1 MTIEDIVALT
11 KAGFSKD
18 EILAL
23 TGDPEQEKKPDEPE
37 QEKKPEDSKPEEKK
51 PEDSKP
57 EEKKPEDPKPDEKK
71 PADIESINKRLDY
84 LISKMNLAA
93 VQNSQQPGSEKK
105 ETVDDILASVF
116 SKPMKQKEEK

>member
-18 EILAL
+18 DILAL
-23 TGDPEQEKKPDEPE
+23 TGDPEQEKKP
-37 QEKKPEDSKPEEKK
+37 EDP
-51 PEDSKP
+51 
-57 EEKKPEDPKPDEKK
+57 KPEDPKLDDKHEDPKPEEKK

-93 VQNSQQPGSEKK
+93 VQKSQQPDEKK

-116 SKPMKQKEEK
+116 SKPKKQKEE

>member
-23 TGDPEQEKKPDEPE
+23 TGDPEQEKKP
-37 QEKKPEDSKPEEKK
+37 EDPKPEEKK
-51 PEDSKP
+51 SEDPKP
-57 EEKKPEDPKPDEKK
+57 EEKKPEDPKPEEKK

-105 ETVDDILASVF
+105 ETVDGILASVF

>member
-23 TGDPEQEKKPDEPE
+23 TGDPEQEKKPVDPE
-37 QEKKPEDSKPEEKK
+37 QEKKPEDP
-51 PEDSKP
+51 
-57 EEKKPEDPKPDEKK
+57 KPEDPKPEEKK

>member
-11 KAGFSKD
+11 KAGFNKD

-23 TGDPEQEKKPDEPE
+23 TGDPEQEKKPADPE
-37 QEKKPEDSKPEEKK
+37 QEKKPDDP
-51 PEDSKP
+51 KP

-93 VQNSQQPGSEKK
+93 VQKSQQPDEKK
-105 ETVDDILASVF
+105 ETVDDILSSIFA
-116 SKPMKQKEEK
+116 KPEKKKEE

>member
-23 TGDPEQEKKPDEPE
+23 TGDPEQEKKP
-37 QEKKPEDSKPEEKK
+37 EDPKPEEKK
-51 PEDSKP
+51 P
-57 EEKKPEDPKPDEKK
+57 
-71 PADIESINKRLDY
+71 AYIESINNRLDY

>member
-11 KAGFSKD
+11 RAGFSKD

-23 TGDPEQEKKPDEPE
+23 TGDPEQEKKKQAD
-37 QEKKPEDSKPEEKK
+37 QEKKPDDQEKK
-51 PEDSKP
+51 S
-57 EEKKPEDPKPDEKK
+57 EDPKQEDKHEDPKQDEKK

-93 VQNSQQPGSEKK
+93 VQKSQQPDEKK
-105 ETVDDILASVF
+105 ETVDDILASIF
-116 SKPMKQKEEK
+116 AKPEKKKEEK

>member
-18 EILAL
+18 DILAL
-23 TGDPEQEKKPDEPE
+23 TGDP
-37 QEKKPEDSKPEEKK
+37 
-51 PEDSKP
+51 
-57 EEKKPEDPKPDEKK
+57 KPEDPKPDEKK
-71 PADIESINKRLDY
+71 SADIESINKRLDY

-93 VQNSQQPGSEKK
+93 VQKSQQPDEKK

-116 SKPMKQKEEK
+116 SKPKKQKEE

>member
-23 TGDPEQEKKPDEPE
+23 TGDPEQEKKPADPD
-37 QEKKPEDSKPEEKK
+37 Q
-51 PEDSKP
+51 
-57 EEKKPEDPKPDEKK
+57 EKKPEDPKPEEKK
-71 PADIESINKRLDY
+71 PADPQPSEIESINKRLDY

-93 VQNSQQPGSEKK
+93 VQKSQQPDEKK
-105 ETVDDILASVF
+105 ETVDDILSSIFA
-116 SKPMKQKEEK
+116 KPEKKKEE

>member
-11 KAGFSKD
+11 KAGFNKD

-23 TGDPEQEKKPDEPE
+23 TGDPKQEKKHDDP
-37 QEKKPEDSKPEEKK
+37 KPEDPK
-51 PEDSKP
+51 PEDPKP
-57 EEKKPEDPKPDEKK
+57 EDPKPEDPKPDEKK

-93 VQNSQQPGSEKK
+93 VQKSQQPDEKK

-116 SKPMKQKEEK
+116 SKPKKQKEE

>member
-11 KAGFSKD
+11 KAGFNKD

-23 TGDPEQEKKPDEPE
+23 TGDPDQEKKKPDD
-37 QEKKPEDSKPEEKK
+37 QEKKPEEKHEDPKPEEKH
-51 PEDSKP
+51 
-57 EEKKPEDPKPDEKK
+57 EDPKQDDKK

-93 VQNSQQPGSEKK
+93 VQKSQQPDEKK
-105 ETVDDILASVF
+105 ETVDDILGSIFA
-116 SKPMKQKEEK
+116 KPEKKKEE

>member
-23 TGDPEQEKKPDEPE
+23 TGDPEQEKK
-37 QEKKPEDSKPEEKK
+37 KPEDP
-51 PEDSKP
+51 KP
-57 EEKKPEDPKPDEKK
+57 EEKKPEDPKPEEKPEDPKMDEKK

-93 VQNSQQPGSEKK
+93 VQKSQQPEEKK

-116 SKPMKQKEEK
+116 KPKQQEEK

>member
-18 EILAL
+18 EIFAL
-23 TGDPEQEKKPDEPE
+23 TGDPEQEKKN
-37 QEKKPEDSKPEEKK
+37 

-57 EEKKPEDPKPDEKK
+57 EEKKPEDPKPEENHEDPKQDEKK

-93 VQNSQQPGSEKK
+93 VQKSQQPDEKK
-105 ETVDDILASVF
+105 ETVDDILASIF
-116 SKPMKQKEEK
+116 AKPEKKKEE

>member
-23 TGDPEQEKKPDEPE
+23 TGDPEKEKNSADQEKKPDD
-37 QEKKPEDSKPEEKK
+37 QEKKPDDPKPDEKH
-51 PEDSKP
+51 
-57 EEKKPEDPKPDEKK
+57 EDPKSDEKK

-93 VQNSQQPGSEKK
+93 VQKSQQPDEKK
-105 ETVDDILASVF
+105 ETVDDILASIF
-116 SKPMKQKEEK
+116 AKPEKKKEEW

>member
-11 KAGFSKD
+11 KAGFNKD

-23 TGDPEQEKKPDEPE
+23 TGDPDQEKKQPDD
-37 QEKKPEDSKPEEKK
+37 QEKKPEEKHEDPKPDEKH
-51 PEDSKP
+51 
-57 EEKKPEDPKPDEKK
+57 EDPKPDEKK

-93 VQNSQQPGSEKK
+93 VQKSQQPDEKK

-116 SKPMKQKEEK
+116 SKPKKQKEE

>member
-23 TGDPEQEKKPDEPE
+23 TGDPEQEKKP
-37 QEKKPEDSKPEEKK
+37 EDP
-51 PEDSKP
+51 KP
-57 EEKKPEDPKPDEKK
+57 EEKKPEDPKPEEKKPDDKK

-93 VQNSQQPGSEKK
+93 VQNSQQPGSEKQ

-116 SKPMKQKEEK
+116 KPKKKEEK

>member
-23 TGDPEQEKKPDEPE
+23 TGDPEQEKKSAEQEKKPDD
-37 QEKKPEDSKPEEKK
+37 QEKKPEDPKPDEKH
-51 PEDSKP
+51 
-57 EEKKPEDPKPDEKK
+57 EDPKPDEKK

-93 VQNSQQPGSEKK
+93 VQKSQQPDEKK
-105 ETVDDILASVF
+105 ETVDDILSSIFA
-116 SKPMKQKEEK
+116 KPEKKKEE

>member
-23 TGDPEQEKKPDEPE
+23 TGDPKPD
-37 QEKKPEDSKPEEKK
+37 EKKPEDP
-51 PEDSKP
+51 KP
-57 EEKKPEDPKPDEKK
+57 EEKKPEDPKPEEKHEDPKPEEKK

-93 VQNSQQPGSEKK
+93 VQKSQQPDEKK
-105 ETVDDILASVF
+105 ETVDDILSSIFA
-116 SKPMKQKEEK
+116 KPEKKKEE

>member
-23 TGDPEQEKKPDEPE
+23 TGDPEQEKK
-37 QEKKPEDSKPEEKK
+37 KPEDP
-51 PEDSKP
+51 KP
-57 EEKKPEDPKPDEKK
+57 EEKKPEDPKPEEKPEDPKMDEKK

-93 VQNSQQPGSEKK
+93 VQKSQQPEEKK
-105 ETVDDILASVF
+105 ETVDDILSSIFA
-116 SKPMKQKEEK
+116 KPEKKKEE

>member
-23 TGDPEQEKKPDEPE
+23 TEDP
-37 QEKKPEDSKPEEKK
+37 KPEEKHDD
-51 PEDSKP
+51 PKP
-57 EEKKPEDPKPDEKK
+57 EEKHEDPKPEEKK

-93 VQNSQQPGSEKK
+93 VQKSQQPEEKK
-105 ETVDDILASVF
+105 ETVDDILASIF
-116 SKPMKQKEEK
+116 AKPETKKEE

>member
-11 KAGFSKD
+11 KAGFNKD

-23 TGDPEQEKKPDEPE
+23 TGDPKQEE
-37 QEKKPEDSKPEEKK
+37 KPEEKPADPQPEEKK
-51 PEDSKP
+51 PA
-57 EEKKPEDPKPDEKK
+57 DPQPSE
-71 PADIESINKRLDY
+71 IESINKRLDY

-105 ETVDDILASVF
+105 ETVDEILASVF

>member
-23 TGDPEQEKKPDEPE
+23 TGDPEPE
-37 QEKKPEDSKPEEKK
+37 NKKPEDPKPEEKK
-51 PEDSKP
+51 PEDP
-57 EEKKPEDPKPDEKK
+57 KPEDPKPDEKK

-93 VQNSQQPGSEKK
+93 VQKSQQPDEKK
-105 ETVDDILASVF
+105 ETVDDILASIF
-116 SKPMKQKEEK
+116 AKPEKKKEE

>member
-23 TGDPEQEKKPDEPE
+23 TGDPEQEKNPAEPE
-37 QEKKPEDSKPEEKK
+37 QEKKPEDP
-51 PEDSKP
+51 KP

-71 PADIESINKRLDY
+71 PVDIESINKRLDY
-84 LISKMNLAA
+84 LISKMNLVA
-93 VQNSQQPGSEKK
+93 VLNSQQPESEKE

-116 SKPMKQKEEK
+116 FKPMKQKEEK

>member
-11 KAGFSKD
+11 KAGFNKD

-23 TGDPEQEKKPDEPE
+23 TGDPKQEEKPADP
-37 QEKKPEDSKPEEKK
+37 QPEEK
-51 PEDSKP
+51 PADPQP
-57 EEKKPEDPKPDEKK
+57 EEKPADPKPSE
-71 PADIESINKRLDY
+71 IESINKRLDY

>member
-23 TGDPEQEKKPDEPE
+23 TGDP
-37 QEKKPEDSKPEEKK
+37 KPEEKH
-51 PEDSKP
+51 EDPKP
-57 EEKKPEDPKPDEKK
+57 EEKQEDPKPDEKK

>member
-23 TGDPEQEKKPDEPE
+23 TGDPEQEKKPADPE
-37 QEKKPEDSKPEEKK
+37 Q
-51 PEDSKP
+51 
-57 EEKKPEDPKPDEKK
+57 EKKPEDPKPDEKK

-105 ETVDDILASVF
+105 ETVDEILASVF
-116 SKPMKQKEEK
+116 SKPMKQKEER

>member
-23 TGDPEQEKKPDEPE
+23 TGDPEQEKKK
-37 QEKKPEDSKPEEKK
+37 QEDPKSEEKK
-51 PEDSKP
+51 PEDPKP
-57 EEKKPEDPKPDEKK
+57 EEKKPEDPKPEEKK

-93 VQNSQQPGSEKK
+93 VQKSQQPDEKK
-105 ETVDDILASVF
+105 ETVDDILSSIFA
-116 SKPMKQKEEK
+116 KPEKKKEE

>member
-23 TGDPEQEKKPDEPE
+23 TGDP
-37 QEKKPEDSKPEEKK
+37 KPEEKH
-51 PEDSKP
+51 EDPKP
-57 EEKKPEDPKPDEKK
+57 EEKHEDPKPEEKHEDPKPDEKK
-71 PADIESINKRLDY
+71 PVDIESINKRLDY

-93 VQNSQQPGSEKK
+93 VQKSQQPDEKK
-105 ETVDDILASVF
+105 ETVDDILGSIFA
-116 SKPMKQKEEK
+116 KPEKKKEE

>member
-23 TGDPEQEKKPDEPE
+23 TGDP
-37 QEKKPEDSKPEEKK
+37 
-51 PEDSKP
+51 
-57 EEKKPEDPKPDEKK
+57 KPEDPKPEEKPEEK
-71 PADIESINKRLDY
+71 PADPKPSEIESINKRLDY